1 MGSAQRA
8 QDAILT
14 VMKTCYDTMSPLA
27 MLRARSW
34 SETGESARLKEACPC
49 RDPLG
54 TLLALL
60 VACPL
65 ALQARP
71 LVLALSHSQ
80 MRSDRSS
87 D

>member
-49 RDPLG
+49 REPLG
-54 TLLALL
+54 TLL

-65 ALQARP
+65 ALQARLTVP
-71 LVLALSHSQ
+71 AS
-80 MRSDRSS
+80 
-87 D
+87 